1 MFDAGLRPDEIADT
15 SGLAMPERCPVADD
29 RPGKKSGWYVFYGD
43 GVSAG
48 AFGNWK
54 TGEEWKWSGKS
65 QSTMTSAEREQFAQK
80 MARAKRVR
88 EAQKAENAARA
99 RERAER
105 DWERAAE
112 AVTHPYLVR
121 KKVPSFGLKILAGK
135 LLVPMRDAQGTLS
148 SLPGNLCRRRKE
160 FSFWRGEAGSVLH
173 YPRHGEGRRLR
184 RLRHCGEHTHG
195 DGVDDSSCL

>member
-1 MFDAGLRPDEIADT
+1 MFDFDFNTASVITQEPVRPPLPAYDAVERFRQAMFDAGLRPDEIADT

-29 RPGKKSGWYVFYGD
+29 RTGKKSGWYVFYGD

-88 EAQKAENAARA
+88 EAQKADNAARA
-99 RERAER
+99 RERAEI
-105 DWERAAE
+105 
-112 AVTHPYLVR
+112 TP
-121 KKVPSFGLKILAGK
+121 
-135 LLVPMRDAQGTLS
+135 
-148 SLPGNLCRRRKE
+148 
-160 FSFWRGEAGSVLH
+160 
-173 YPRHGEGRRLR
+173 
-184 RLRHCGEHTHG
+184 
-195 DGVDDSSCL
+195 

>member
-1 MFDAGLRPDEIADT
+1 MKSRTRQVWRCRNAVPLRTTGRGRSPAGT
-15 SGLAMPERCPVADD
+15 SL
-29 RPGKKSGWYVFYGD
+29 YGD

-121 KKVPSFGLKILAGK
+121 KRRFRPSAL
-135 LLVPMRDAQGTLS
+135 RS
-148 SLPGNLCRRRKE
+148 WPG
-160 FSFWRGEAGSVLH
+160 
-173 YPRHGEGRRLR
+173 
-184 RLRHCGEHTHG
+184 
-195 DGVDDSSCL
+195 SC